1 MKCPKIKKRLAI
13 YVAIGFIL
21 IIISGPLLVT
31 QDNLQNV
38 DAIVVIGGDHKPDRV
53 KRAVELYQQG
63 YAPVVIISAGTQV
76 LKGGVTLPE
85 AIVMR
90 NQALGLG
97 LPEQV
102 IVLEQ
107 ESQSTLQNAIYTK
120 TICQTHGIRSIILV
134 TSVYHSRRAQ
144 RIFQDIMGKDI
155 LLVVQPAPPNYCSVC
170 GVVQPDQMYVVLY
183 EYQNWIRYWTKW
195 DFQ

>member
-1 MKCPKIKKRLAI
+1 MNFLRSKKLAI
-13 YVAIGFIL
+13 CLIITLLL
-21 IIISGPLLVT
+21 IIISGPLLVI
-31 QDNLQNV
+31 QDRLQDV

-63 YAPVVIISAGTQV
+63 YAPLVIISAGTLV
-76 LKGGVTLPE
+76 LEGGLTLPE

-90 NQALGLG
+90 NQALALG

-120 TICQTHGIRSIILV
+120 AICQNQNIRSLILV
-134 TSVYHSRRAQ
+134 TSAYHSRRAR
-144 RIFQDIMGKDI
+144 RIFQDVMGKDI
-155 LLVVQPAPPNYCSVC
+155 SFIVQSAPPDFCSAC
-170 GVVQPDQMYVVLY
+170 GIIQPDQMYVILY

-195 DFQ
+195 GFH